1 MFTPDLT
8 LSLPATTR
16 WKRGLLKSPDTHFS
30 IAESKNLHRLVT
42 SRDASKF
49 LSISATPGLHG
60 PRLSKNEDLREVSL
74 QLVSLKKKHDVNK
87 SLNLRNQMS
96 FNKEV
101 KFVKE
106 FKEIEDRVLF
116 SNGMTNKRVKKLG
129 RMCEEVK
136 RKQEEALESRK
147 VYKHMLNRM
156 RENKMFID
164 RKNFALGVRLKD
176 ENLDLGKF
184 VEEKRKI
191 QEMKI
196 QTKVAYSVLETYVES
211 QTIDRYDLLQEAK
224 KDAETHLKVNENRE
238 LRIKRQVD
246 IAEVAADEE
255 RNNRAMQVRE
265 SLILHRLLFALL
277 DVKLQTSKRRFSLID
292 EAFRKIKNQY
302 GFIEPLEMIEKILT
316 KEQTYTEL
324 LASINYNND
333 KIIETNKRLSDIETK
348 IQFLTSAKPA
358 QDPNKQWKIIF
369 NTTLKENSAEKEK
382 LRKIK
387 IIYDKIKFWAARLL
401 QKLGCKN
408 FDRKKGLKVHL
419 ALVKETIVG
428 ILKNDTNGIL
438 KSKNTVDGMK
448 VDQVLKFFMTE
459 ETRRR
464 TFSTIP
470 VEEID
475 KIRNE
480 LVLNEEE
487 GSSRKRLG
495 VSS

>member
-1 MFTPDLT
+1 
-8 LSLPATTR
+8 
-16 WKRGLLKSPDTHFS
+16 
-30 IAESKNLHRLVT
+30 
-42 SRDASKF
+42 
-49 LSISATPGLHG
+49 
-60 PRLSKNEDLREVSL
+60 
-74 QLVSLKKKHDVNK
+74 
-87 SLNLRNQMS
+87 
-96 FNKEV
+96 
-101 KFVKE
+101 
-106 FKEIEDRVLF
+106 
-116 SNGMTNKRVKKLG
+116 
-129 RMCEEVK
+129 
-136 RKQEEALESRK
+136 
-147 VYKHMLNRM
+147 
-156 RENKMFID
+156 
-164 RKNFALGVRLKD
+164 
-176 ENLDLGKF
+176 
-184 VEEKRKI
+184 
-191 QEMKI
+191 
-196 QTKVAYSVLETYVES
+196 
-211 QTIDRYDLLQEAK
+211 
-224 KDAETHLKVNENRE
+224 
-238 LRIKRQVD
+238 
-246 IAEVAADEE
+246 
-255 RNNRAMQVRE
+255 MQVRE

-448 VDQVLKFFMTE
+448 VDQVLKFFVTE